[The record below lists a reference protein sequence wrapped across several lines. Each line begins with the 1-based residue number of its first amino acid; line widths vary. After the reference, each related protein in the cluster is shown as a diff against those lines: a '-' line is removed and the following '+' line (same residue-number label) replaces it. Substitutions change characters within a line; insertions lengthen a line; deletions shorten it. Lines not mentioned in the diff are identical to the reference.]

1 MEYLLK
7 SKTRKKQKKNSVVNE
22 KYQLFFFEKNLYIQ
36 YFEDKFFD
44 IKILTLE
51 YNLLQ
56 RLSQV
61 YGLLLNNKH
70 NDYK

>member
-7 SKTRKKQKKNSVVNE
+7 SKTRKKQEKNSVVNE

-70 NDYK
+70 NDYQ

>member
-22 KYQLFFFEKNLYIQ
+22 KYQLFFLKKNLYIQ

>member
-1 MEYLLK
+1 MDLLK

-70 NDYK
+70 NDYE

>member
-36 YFEDKFFD
+36 YFQDKFFD

>member
-36 YFEDKFFD
+36 YFEDKFFN

-70 NDYK
+70 NDYQ

>member
-70 NDYK
+70 NDYN

>member
-22 KYQLFFFEKNLYIQ
+22 KYQLYFLKKNLYIQ

-70 NDYK
+70 NDYQ

>member
-70 NDYK
+70 NDYQ

>member
-22 KYQLFFFEKNLYIQ
+22 KYQLFFLKKNLYIQ

-44 IKILTLE
+44 IKILTL
-51 YNLLQ
+51 
-56 RLSQV
+56 
-61 YGLLLNNKH
+61 
-70 NDYK
+70 

>member
-61 YGLLLNNKH
+61 YGLLLNNKY

>member
-7 SKTRKKQKKNSVVNE
+7 SKTRKKQEKNSVVNE

>member
-7 SKTRKKQKKNSVVNE
+7 SKRRKKQKKNSAVNE

>member
-61 YGLLLNNKH
+61 YRLLLNNKH
-70 NDYK
+70 NDYQ

>member
-7 SKTRKKQKKNSVVNE
+7 SKTGKKQKKNSVVNE

-70 NDYK
+70 NDYQ